1 MSPEQK
7 AVRAQLVRN
16 AIQRM
21 AGRGEP
27 VTGCGNTIA
36 RYLIDHCEEY
46 TPAEVRGWLKNLD
59 SCMRE
64 LREEL
69 RSIES

>member
-1 MSPEQK
+1 MKTPEQK
-7 AVRAQLVRN
+7 AARAQLVRN

-36 RYLIDHCEEY
+36 RYLIDTVKS
-46 TPAEVRGWLKNLD
+46 TPR
-59 SCMRE
+59 R
-64 LREEL
+64 
-69 RSIES
+69 RSGVG